1 MPLRLC
7 SILGT
12 LLLALS
18 VTSPAFAKKKKGDDS
33 SEKATSS
40 SSSAKKSKKGKKG
53 DDKSESSDSAASSDK
68 PAATDTSKTDT
79 LGGGT
84 AEPQEVAA
92 EPSSWERPPEEKEKP
107 AAAPAPPPEKP
118 KGSDRPIS
126 AALFAGWAFKT
137 DRQTNNIG
145 TGADPYGLG
154 AGLRGG
160 YSLDFH
166 LYIGVYFAY
175 FLGSSQTGN
184 SQALNTPT
192 GKSSASY
199 MQFGA
204 EAGYDWW
211 VGPVIVRPS
220 LEIGAALA
228 FASFT
233 ESGNK
238 VNKTVGDFMVG
249 PGITVVHPWDN
260 VFLGGE
266 GRFLIVTGDGTSAF
280 LVAATFGLRFE

>member
-33 SEKATSS
+33 SEKATSG
-40 SSSAKKSKKGKKG
+40 SSSAKKSKKGKKA
-53 DDKSESSDSAASSDK
+53 DDSSESSDSAASDK
-68 PAATDTSKTDT
+68 PATTDTSKTDD
-79 LGGGT
+79 LGS
-84 AEPQEVAA
+84 AEPQEVAS

-107 AAAPAPPPEKP
+107 AAPPAPPPEKP

-126 AALFAGWAFKT
+126 AALFAGWGFKT

-145 TGADPYGLG
+145 SAADPYGIG

-160 YSLDFH
+160 YSFDFH
-166 LYIGVYFAY
+166 LYVGVYFQY
-175 FLGSSQTGN
+175 FIGSSETGT
-184 SQALNTPT
+184 SQAINTP
-192 GKSSASY
+192 KVDSSASY

-220 LEIGAALA
+220 LEIGEALA
-228 FASFT
+228 FASIG
-233 ESGNK
+233 SVK
-238 VNKTVGDFMVG
+238 RTVGDFMVG

-260 VFLGGE
+260 LFLGGE

-280 LVAATFGLRFE
+280 LLAATFGMRFE

>member
-33 SEKATSS
+33 SEKTTSS
-40 SSSAKKSKKGKKG
+40 SSSAKKTKKGKKA
-53 DDKSESSDSAASSDK
+53 DDKAASSDTA
-68 PAATDTSKTDT
+68 PSTDTADETKKTDA
-79 LGGGT
+79 LGGSG
-84 AEPQEVAA
+84 EPQEVAS

-107 AAAPAPPPEKP
+107 AAAPPKPVEKP

-160 YSLDFH
+160 YSFDFH
-166 LYIGVYFAY
+166 LYVGVFFAY
-175 FLGSSQTGN
+175 YFGSSETGT
-184 SQALNTPT
+184 SQAVNTP
-192 GKSSASY
+192 KSSSHASY

-228 FASFT
+228 FTSVSST
-233 ESGNK
+233 MNTK
-238 VNKTVGDFMVG
+238 RTVGDFMVG
-249 PGITVVHPWDN
+249 PGISVVHPWDN